1 MHASEE
7 QIQERI
13 TGLIRNYSEDLAKG
27 TWKWDEEFAGFG
39 IVGACKGCEF
49 NIKNDKKNLCLKGV
63 CFRAKGNII
72 KHRYLE
78 EASVLVGIKVEEGDS
93 DTSITKFDHGDNNT
107 GTLNIARSIHCPNLR
122 LIYDDYDW
130 KQDQVDH
137 LKSIGFPRAQI
148 VCGKQQQWCAC
159 ITAVKAGMQDKLTG
173 KVASK
178 ETVSSVEH
186 VSASGTL
193 ILPEVEYVPVES
205 SEDSGEPSAITVD
218 ELKDIGRLARQQK
231 KEAMVEIEA
240 INLDAAKQIAAG
252 LLDINTNPKLLLEI
266 LRAAGGRAY
275 EIETE
280 SGGDFTDN
288 PLSWCDEIRL
298 MIGKRLVFSTGAE
311 NYYYQEPDPA
321 KSLARLNVFLRKAG
335 LQELES
341 VSAETVEATA

>member
-1 MHASEE
+1 
-7 QIQERI
+7 
-13 TGLIRNYSEDLAKG
+13 
-27 TWKWDEEFAGFG
+27 
-39 IVGACKGCEF
+39 
-49 NIKNDKKNLCLKGV
+49 
-63 CFRAKGNII
+63 
-72 KHRYLE
+72 
-78 EASVLVGIKVEEGDS
+78 
-93 DTSITKFDHGDNNT
+93 
-107 GTLNIARSIHCPNLR
+107 
-122 LIYDDYDW
+122 
-130 KQDQVDH
+130 
-137 LKSIGFPRAQI
+137 
-148 VCGKQQQWCAC
+148 
-159 ITAVKAGMQDKLTG
+159 
-173 KVASK
+173 
-178 ETVSSVEH
+178 
-186 VSASGTL
+186 
-193 ILPEVEYVPVES
+193 
-205 SEDSGEPSAITVD
+205 VD